1 MKSLLFTLFIVITN
15 GIAGGI
21 DQTIAYESDHKSG
34 EYFRLYYNGFDLDY
48 ETNIRG
54 IEHDKLK
61 RVIRIADSLDLDLP
75 FLVQILFRES
85 RMGANTLH
93 DWNSDGTLD
102 GGYFGINS
110 RWHPIKLLG
119 DPEEDVYIYGAYCH
133 LYVYPY
139 PRHEWLWRYVYGD
152 VKARELKLIK

>member
-1 MKSLLFTLFIVITN
+1 MKVIFLALFLAAMN
-15 GIAGGI
+15 GVAGGL
-21 DQTIAYESDHKSG
+21 DQTIAYEEDRKSG
-34 EYFRLYYNGFDLDY
+34 EWFRLYYDGFDLAY

-54 IEHDKLK
+54 IEDAKLA
-61 RVIRIADSLDLDLP
+61 RVFKIADSLDLDLP

-93 DWNSDGTLD
+93 NWNYDGTLD

-119 DPEEDVYIYGAYCH
+119 DPEEDIYIYGAYCH

-139 PRHEWLWRYVYGD
+139 PRNEWLWRYVYGD
-152 VKARELKLIK
+152 VKARELNLIR

>member
-1 MKSLLFTLFIVITN
+1 VKSITLTLLLTIFN
-15 GIAGGI
+15 GIAGGL
-21 DQTIAYESDHKSG
+21 DQTIAYEEDRKSG
-34 EYFRLYYNGFDLDY
+34 EWFRLYYDGFDLAY

-54 IEHDKLK
+54 IEDVKLA
-61 RVIRIADSLDLDLP
+61 RVFKIADSLDLDLP

-93 DWNSDGTLD
+93 NWNYDGTLD

-119 DPEEDVYIYGAYCH
+119 DPEEDIYIYGAYCH

-139 PRHEWLWRYVYGD
+139 PRNEWLWRYVYGD
-152 VKARELKLIK
+152 VKARELNLIR